1 MKSFSPPN
9 LLSRSLIGAV
19 GLGVALLGLPQSAKA
34 FTVNRGTDYVVTP
47 SEGAVFN
54 FVDPLPGAGTVTVK
68 FGGLAIGTPTATP
81 PDGSYLGIA
90 DTVINRLGNVD
101 ATPTGGTTLLEIV
114 GLSLQS
120 VAPVTIGGA
129 KYDVFA
135 GLQKYFSI
143 DDDNDPATPDIPGK
157 SSTGTMTIRDTGG
170 ANGKTWD
177 SSFTIN
183 GVAIVAAAGTL
194 IPTGTDYVKGLIQ
207 GCTTAK
213 NYQCLLFSKGP
224 FEATNEPWTSSGE
237 DEGANLV
244 QPGLKQNFFISKTQP
259 VIHDAGDG
267 TIHTVVSV
275 PEPLTI
281 LGSLTAFG
289 FGAAFKRKRDN
300 KNQKSQSD

>member
-1 MKSFSPPN
+1 MKSLNPPN

-34 FTVNRGTDYVVTP
+34 FTVNRGTDYLLTP
-47 SEGAVFN
+47 SGGAAFT
-54 FVDPLPGAGTVTVK
+54 FDLGGGTLAPVT
-68 FGGLAIGTPTATP
+68 FGGLAIGTPTTTS
-81 PDGSYLGIA
+81 PDGGFLGLA
-90 DTVINRLGNVD
+90 DTVVNRLQDVD
-101 ATPTGGTTLLEIV
+101 PFFVDPDLLVNPGGLITGEKTSLEIV
-114 GLSLQS
+114 GLSLKS
-120 VAPVTIGGA
+120 VAPVTINGA
-129 KYDVFA
+129 NYDVFA
-135 GLQKYFSI
+135 GLQKYL
-143 DDDNDPATPDIPGK
+143 NGTT
-157 SSTGTMTIRDTGG
+157 STGEMTIRDTGG

-207 GCTTAK
+207 GCTTAT
-213 NYQCLLFSKGP
+213 NYQCLLFTKGP

-237 DEGANLV
+237 DQGANLV
-244 QPGLKQNFFISKTQP
+244 QPGLKQNFFISSTQP
-259 VIHDAGDG
+259 VVHDAGG
-267 TIHTVVSV
+267 GVIHTVVGV

-300 KNQKSQSD
+300 KN

>member
-1 MKSFSPPN
+1 MTSFFNPPN
-9 LLSRSLIGAV
+9 FLGRSLIGAV

-34 FTVNRGTDYVVTP
+34 FTVNRGTDYLVTP
-47 SEGAVFN
+47 SGGAVFN
-54 FVDPLPGAGTVTVK
+54 FVDPLPGAGVVSVN

-81 PDGSYLGIA
+81 PDGGYLGIA
-90 DTVINRLGNVD
+90 DTVVNRLDDVD
-101 ATPTGGTTLLEIV
+101 ATPTGNKTSLEIV
-114 GLSLQS
+114 GLSLKS
-120 VAPVTIGGA
+120 VAPVTINGA
-129 KYDVFA
+129 NYDVFA
-135 GLQKYFSI
+135 GLQKYL
-143 DDDNDPATPDIPGK
+143 NGTT
-157 SSTGTMTIRDTGG
+157 STGEMTIRDTGG

-207 GCTTAK
+207 GCTTAT
-213 NYQCLLFSKGP
+213 NYQCLLFTKGP

-237 DEGANLV
+237 DQGANLV
-244 QPGLKQNFFISKTQP
+244 QPGLKQNFFISSTQP
-259 VIHDAGDG
+259 VVHDAGG
-267 TIHTVVSV
+267 GVIHTVVGV

-300 KNQKSQSD
+300 KN

>member
-68 FGGLAIGTPTATP
+68 FGGLAIGTPTATS
-81 PDGSYLGIA
+81 PDGGYLGKA
-90 DTVINRLGNVD
+90 DTVINRLDDVD
-101 ATPTGGTTLLEIV
+101 LTNATSGITDLEIV

-120 VAPVTIGGA
+120 VAPVTINGA
-129 KYDVFA
+129 NYDVFA
-135 GLQKYFSI
+135 GLQKYL
-143 DDDNDPATPDIPGK
+143 NGTT
-157 SSTGTMTIRDTGG
+157 STGEMTIRDTGG

-194 IPTGTDYVKGLIQ
+194 TPTGTDYVKGLIE
-207 GCTTAK
+207 GCTTAT
-213 NYQCLLFSKGP
+213 NYQCLLFDKGP
-224 FEATNEPWTSSGE
+224 FVAIHTPIHPLPWSDVPSLGQFQG
-237 DEGANLV
+237 DNLV
-244 QPGLKQNFFISKTQP
+244 VPGLEQNFYLTGTA
-259 VIHDAGDG
+259 IHDAGGG

-281 LGSLTAFG
+281 LGALTAFG

-300 KNQKSQSD
+300 KSQKA

>member
-34 FTVNRGTDYVVTP
+34 FTVNRGTDYLVTP
-47 SEGAVFN
+47 SGGAVFN
-54 FVDPLPGAGTVTVK
+54 FVDPLPNTGVVTVN
-68 FGGLAIGTPTATP
+68 FGGLAIGTPTAAP
-81 PDGSYLGIA
+81 PDGGYLGIA
-90 DTVINRLGNVD
+90 DTVVNRLQDVD
-101 ATPTGGTTLLEIV
+101 ATATGNTTSLEIV
-114 GLSLQS
+114 GLSLKS
-120 VAPVTIGGA
+120 VAPVTINGA
-129 KYDVFA
+129 NYDVFA
-135 GLQKYFSI
+135 GLQKYL
-143 DDDNDPATPDIPGK
+143 NGTT
-157 SSTGTMTIRDTGG
+157 STGKMTIRDTGG

-194 IPTGTDYVKGLIQ
+194 TPTGTDYVKGLIE
-207 GCTTAK
+207 GCTIAT

-237 DEGANLV
+237 DEGANLIPPA
-244 QPGLKQNFFISKTQP
+244 PGLPQNFFISKTQP
-259 VIHDAGDG
+259 VVHDAGG
-267 TIHTVVSV
+267 GVIHTVVGV

-300 KNQKSQSD
+300 KNQKAQ

>member
-1 MKSFSPPN
+1 MKSLSPPN

-19 GLGVALLGLPQSAKA
+19 GLGVTLLGLPQSAKA

-68 FGGLAIGTPTATP
+68 FGGLAIGTPTATS
-81 PDGSYLGIA
+81 PDGGYLGIA
-90 DTVINRLGNVD
+90 DTVINRLDDVDLTNVTSGITD
-101 ATPTGGTTLLEIV
+101 LEIV

-135 GLQKYFSI
+135 GLQKYL
-143 DDDNDPATPDIPGK
+143 NGTT
-157 SSTGTMTIRDTGG
+157 STGEMTIRDTGG

-207 GCTTAK
+207 GCTTAT
-213 NYQCLLFSKGP
+213 NYQCLLFDKGP
-224 FEATNEPWTSSGE
+224 FIATNEPWTSSGE

-289 FGAAFKRKRDN
+289 FGVAFKRKRDN
-300 KNQKSQSD
+300 KNQKAQ

>member
-1 MKSFSPPN
+1 MASFSSSS

-34 FTVNRGTDYVVTP
+34 FTVNRGTDYLHTP
-47 SEGAVFN
+47 SGGAEFT
-54 FVDPLPGAGTVTVK
+54 FDLGGGTLAPVT

-81 PDGSYLGIA
+81 PDGGFSGIA
-90 DTVINRLGNVD
+90 DTVVNRLQDVD
-101 ATPTGGTTLLEIV
+101 ATAGGITSLEIV

-129 KYDVFA
+129 NYDVFA
-135 GLQKYFSI
+135 GLQKYY
-143 DDDNDPATPDIPGK
+143 NGTT
-157 SSTGTMTIRDTGG
+157 STGSMTIRDTGG

-194 IPTGTDYVKGLIQ
+194 TPTGTDYVKGLIQ
-207 GCTTAK
+207 GCTTAT
-213 NYQCLLFSKGP
+213 NYQCLLFTKGP

-237 DEGANLV
+237 DQGANLV
-244 QPGLKQNFFISKTQP
+244 QPGLKQNFFISSTQL
-259 VIHDAGDG
+259 VNHDAGG
-267 TIHTVVSV
+267 GVFHNVVAV

-281 LGSLTAFG
+281 LGSLAALG
-289 FGAAFKRKRDN
+289 FGTVFEKKRGK
-300 KNQKSQSD
+300 KSKKDQQD

>member
-1 MKSFSPPN
+1 MQSCSPPN

-47 SEGAVFN
+47 SGGAVFS
-54 FVDPLPGAGTVTVK
+54 FVDPQLGKDPVTVT
-68 FGGLAIGTPTATP
+68 FEGLAIGTPTATP
-81 PDGSYLGIA
+81 PDGGYLGIA
-90 DTVINRLGNVD
+90 DTVINRLQDVD
-101 ATPTGGTTLLEIV
+101 ATPTGNKTSLEIV
-114 GLSLQS
+114 GLSLKS
-120 VAPVTIGGA
+120 IAPVTINGA
-129 KYDVFA
+129 NYDVFA
-135 GLQKYFSI
+135 GLQKYY
-143 DDDNDPATPDIPGK
+143 NGTT
-157 SSTGTMTIRDTGG
+157 STGEMTIRDTGE

-194 IPTGTDYVKGLIQ
+194 TPTGTDYVKGLIQ
-207 GCTTAK
+207 GCTTATK
-213 NYQCLLFSKGP
+213 YQCLLFGKGL
-224 FEATNEPWTSSGE
+224 FKAINEPWTSSGE

-244 QPGLKQNFFISKTQP
+244 QPGLKQNFFLSKTKP
-259 VIHDAGDG
+259 VVHDAGDG
-267 TIHTVVSV
+267 VIHTVVSV

-300 KNQKSQSD
+300 KNQKA